1 MIYLQYDDEFDSM
14 LVRVVW
20 VGKHKYDESYNFFDT
35 NDYLILAEFENDGL
49 QPKFEVLINNYIPR
63 HNRFLEDNIAYK
75 IIYDKL
81 FVEGN
86 KWPYMELK

>member
-1 MIYLQYDDEFDSM
+1 MIYLQYDNEFKDM
-14 LVRVVW
+14 LVRIVFVR
-20 VGKHKYDESYNFFDT
+20 KYKYDKTSRFFDT
-35 NDYLILAEFENDGL
+35 DDYLILAEFKNDGI
-49 QPKFEVLINNYIPR
+49 QPEFKDLIGNFIPNNNKFI
-63 HNRFLEDNIAYK
+63 EDSVAYK